1 MAKKLKNLDVAKVD
15 FVDEGANPDA
25 HIRLFKRRDGAD
37 ARGDGG
43 EGCRPGVMKRLVAFV
58 AKAAGMGQE
67 EIDGALEEIQKGD
80 SVSFSEKINE
90 ANNRK
95 IADEIW
101 DTCYALQTALCSILN
116 DSSLDSGGAAAAMQE
131 SLGEFHAV
139 VQDAIAGW
147 SGGRVAGIAK
157 NGEGI
162 SEEELE
168 IMKSA
173 ARRLEE
179 SIKKAQKEDGGTRE
193 PQKEGADNHENAEGD
208 EEEMKI
214 DKSRLTPAERA
225 FLEAI
230 EKRYGEAGT
239 EGQDSGTEGQISG
252 TEEPG
257 LGTLGDGVEKSSA
270 MAQGEGQ
277 QMPTVAKSAQAGNA
291 EAPVQQA
298 GDADNIYKGLHP
310 YALT

>member
-1 MAKKLKNLDVAKVD
+1 
-15 FVDEGANPDA
+15 
-25 HIRLFKRRDGAD
+25 
-37 ARGDGG
+37 
-43 EGCRPGVMKRLVAFV
+43 MKRLVAFV

-225 FLEAI
+225 FLESI